1 MTPPF
6 RPETPGLPVRGLMR
20 DVGALVLR
28 LGVWR
33 ATALLTLAV
42 WMASVVGAQ
51 AVISLIGRGDRG
63 VAVLSASLLSLL
75 LTPLVGAMLLRLII
89 QLEQA
94 RRQIGM
100 LATRDA
106 LTGLTQR
113 AHFLEAAEREW
124 ERSRRY
130 GNDAALLLIDA
141 DGFRDINDAYGHLCG
156 DELLRRIAAATACS
170 LRQPDLL
177 ARFGGEELIVFLP
190 QTDPLGALDVA
201 ERIRTRVQA
210 LRLPW
215 QGMEVGTTVSIGV
228 AALRSDM
235 PTLDWMIHDA
245 DAALRAAKADGRN
258 CVRTLPYQPRRSGEA
273 YPVNSR

>member
-1 MTPPF
+1 MLLTPC
-6 RPETPGLPVRGLMR
+6 PEPSAAPARGLMR
-20 DVGALVLR
+20 GIGASLLR
-28 LGVWR
+28 LGVGR
-33 ATALLTLAV
+33 SVALLTLAV
-42 WMASVVGAQ
+42 WILAVLGAQ
-51 AVISLIGRGDRG
+51 AVISLLGRGDRG
-63 VAVLSASLLSLL
+63 VAIVSASLISLL
-75 LTPLVGAMLLRLII
+75 ITPLVGTLLLCLII

-100 LATRDA
+100 LATRDT

-113 AHFLEAAEREW
+113 AHFLESAEREW
-124 ERSRRY
+124 ERARRY
-130 GNDAALLLIDA
+130 GNDASLLLIDA
-141 DGFRDINDAYGHLCG
+141 DGFREVNDAHGHLCG
-156 DELLRRIAAATACS
+156 DELLRRIAAATASS

-177 ARFGGEELIVFLP
+177 ARFGGEELVVFLP

-215 QGMEVGTTVSIGV
+215 QGLEVGTTVSIGV
-228 AALRSDM
+228 APLRSDM
-235 PTLDWMIHDA
+235 PTLDWMIHEA

>member
-1 MTPPF
+1 MSNPTF
-6 RPETPGLPVRGLMR
+6 TEAPGAPARGLMR
-20 DVGALVLR
+20 GAGAFVLR
-28 LGVWR
+28 LGLWR
-33 ATALLTLAV
+33 STALLTLAV
-42 WMASVVGAQ
+42 WVLSVVGAQ
-51 AVISLIGRGDRG
+51 AMISLLGRGDRA
-63 VAVLSASLLSLL
+63 VAVVSASLLSLV
-75 LTPLVGAMLLRLII
+75 LTPLLGAMLLQLIF

-124 ERSRRY
+124 ERARRY
-130 GNDAALLLIDA
+130 GNDASLLLIDA
-141 DGFRDINDAYGHLCG
+141 DRFRDINDAYGHLCG
-156 DELLRRIAAATACS
+156 DELLRRIAAAAACS

-201 ERIRTRVQA
+201 ERIRVRVQA

-215 QGMEVGTTVSIGV
+215 QGQEVGTTVSIGV
-228 AALRSDM
+228 APLRSEM
-235 PTLDWMIHDA
+235 PSLDWMIHDA

-258 CVRTLPYQPRRSGEA
+258 CVRTLPSQPRRSGEA
-273 YPVNSR
+273 YPVSSR